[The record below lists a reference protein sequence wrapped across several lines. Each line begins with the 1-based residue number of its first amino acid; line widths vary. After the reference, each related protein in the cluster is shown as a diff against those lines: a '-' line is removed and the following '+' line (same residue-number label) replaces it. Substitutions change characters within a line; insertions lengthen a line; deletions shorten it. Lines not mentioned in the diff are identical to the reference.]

1 MQNNNKHWSL
11 KAKLSYLCKTIIS
24 FGFQLQSCLTNAK
37 NCLLQLCPRFTNFQ
51 RYLSAKLRSLIQTK
65 LCKKNAY
72 TNVKP
77 CIPQWPFP
85 SQPFGFDPERR
96 LANMLTLM
104 CRQGARGCYLFKTID
119 DFTFV
124 QQIRWIY
131 LICLIRLNCVSLGRH
146 EQKGFPVKME
156 ARTLW
161 RRTVLNL
168 KVYLPNALQLQDF
181 MDHVTVLGK

>member
-1 MQNNNKHWSL
+1 MQNNNKLWL
-11 KAKLSYLCKTIIS
+11 LAPKLSNQCKKLSITVMSAIYKFLEVPFGKAEKLNLDKII
-24 FGFQLQSCLTNAK
+24 Q
-37 NCLLQLCPRFTNFQ
+37 
-51 RYLSAKLRSLIQTK
+51 
-65 LCKKNAY
+65 KNAY

-77 CIPQWPFP
+77 CILQWPFP

-161 RRTVLNL
+161 RLTSLIL
-168 KVYLPNALQLQDF
+168 KCIYPMHYNCRILWTMSLF
-181 MDHVTVLGK
+181 